1 MCRIREGFAEEHLS
15 NLFHISLSTVSRIV
29 ISWVNFMCLK
39 FVQINIWLSR
49 TVIDNTM
56 PEAFKAKYSATRV
69 ITDCTEVQCQM
80 PSSLQFYS
88 DTTTKCIQH
97 FTRYNAYCKLKV
109 MRGIILFKT
118 VRAFGF
124 KIEPSLIT
132 CCYNF
137 VKIFILKKNLCFPQV
152 GWNAC
157 AVFVGDFFTR
167 IYNVLV
173 HFSLC
178 KQWHFL
184 KRSTPVFFRI
194 FYRSNL
200 TLAGKVTSSRLGQRK
215 FSSRVQLIWIGIHD
229 LFIFTILDEFFD
241 SVKKY

>member
-1 MCRIREGFAEEHLS
+1 MEKEIVGLKAE
-15 NLFHISLSTVSRIV
+15 
-29 ISWVNFMCLK
+29 
-39 FVQINIWLSR
+39 
-49 TVIDNTM
+49 IDKLMKQND
-56 PEAFKAKYSATRV
+56 ALKAK
-69 ITDCTEVQCQM
+69 
-80 PSSLQFYS
+80 LF
-88 DTTTKCIQH
+88 
-97 FTRYNAYCKLKV
+97 NV

-200 TLAGKVTSSRLGQRK
+200 RLAGKVTSSRLGQRK
-215 FSSRVQLIWIGIHD
+215 FSSPVQLIWIGIHD
-229 LFIFTILDEFFD
+229 LFIFTILDELFD
-241 SVKKY
+241 SVKKYWTVLIKLISTTLKSEARTWYSGGRHTISLIELFVYLTYSRVLLLF

>member
-1 MCRIREGFAEEHLS
+1 MI
-15 NLFHISLSTVSRIV
+15 
-29 ISWVNFMCLK
+29 
-39 FVQINIWLSR
+39 
-49 TVIDNTM
+49 
-56 PEAFKAKYSATRV
+56 
-69 ITDCTEVQCQM
+69 
-80 PSSLQFYS
+80 
-88 DTTTKCIQH
+88 
-97 FTRYNAYCKLKV
+97 
-109 MRGIILFKT
+109 GIILFKT

-137 VKIFILKKNLCFPQV
+137 VKILILKKSLCFPQV

-184 KRSTPVFFRI
+184 KRSTPVFFGI

-200 TLAGKVTSSRLGQRK
+200 ALAGKVTSSRLGQRK

>member
-1 MCRIREGFAEEHLS
+1 MPNAKQF
-15 NLFHISLSTVSRIV
+15 TV
-29 ISWVNFMCLK
+29 
-39 FVQINIWLSR
+39 
-49 TVIDNTM
+49 
-56 PEAFKAKYSATRV
+56 
-69 ITDCTEVQCQM
+69 
-80 PSSLQFYS
+80 YS
-88 DTTTKCIQH
+88 DTTTKCKQH

-137 VKIFILKKNLCFPQV
+137 VKILILKKSLCFPQV